1 MEAFHKI
8 VLGIAT
14 VLLIF
19 ILISVGILLSKDKE
33 NKIYPP
39 AALQCPDYWV
49 EDNSGCIVGDL
60 NKGMRYSEGYDE
72 LVPFET
78 GRAFDF
84 STNHSSWFN
93 VDSYAKLSDI
103 CAKKQWAIDNKV
115 MWDGISNYNSC

>member
-19 ILISVGILLSKDKE
+19 ILVSVGILLSKTKE

-39 AALQCPDYWV
+39 TALQCPDYWI
-49 EDNSGCIVGDL
+49 EDNRGCIVGDL
-60 NKGMRYSEGYDE
+60 NQGMYINDAGK
-72 LVPFET
+72 V
-78 GRAFDF
+78 FDF

-93 VDSYAKLSDI
+93 VDSYAKFSDT